1 MSASLQE
8 YETLQSLEA
17 ALRRQVCSVCVDRNV
32 DGSCDLDAHHE
43 CVLFDR
49 LPQVA
54 KTILLVQSG
63 TIGDYMS
70 AIRENICAQCSHQRL
85 DGSCD
90 KREEVRCALDRY
102 LPLIV
107 DVIEERRECFCET
120 L

>member
-1 MSASLQE
+1 MHASSKE
-8 YETLQSLEA
+8 YETLQSLER
-17 ALRRQVCSVCVDRNV
+17 ALRRRVCSVCVDRNV
-32 DGSCDLDAHHE
+32 DGSCDLNAQHE

-54 KTILLVQSG
+54 KSILLVQNG
-63 TIGDYMS
+63 RIEDYIS
-70 AIRENICAQCSHQRL
+70 AIRENICAQCFHQRL

-102 LPLIV
+102 LPLVV
-107 DVIEERRECFCET
+107 DVIEEMREGFCEP